1 MTTKAIAAA
10 IDTHDGAA
18 AQRLPRVHKQGRL
31 ILVTSADN
39 GRLDL
44 VLGAAIRRLALPTAT
59 LLKPVV
65 TRQLPAGG
73 GNVVARST
81 LASLAIS
88 GALVLSWQVRG
99 RKLGYTA
106 ELMERLQAGSL
117 VIAAAAPEV
126 AEAARALWR
135 DVRVVRLEPGTEA
148 LRAGLSPAARLT
160 RSAGAT
166 STEVR
171 LGRMFA
177 TASEA
182 RVRDLGDLASA
193 VRDLGDAIEMQ
204 LPLSLRLARRNAV
217 QATAHVP
224 PGDVV
229 ELPRQVA
236 AKRAA
241 QTVRAPRSGRALK
254 PQVRLATPT

>member
-1 MTTKAIAAA
+1 MTTKAVSAA
-10 IDTHDGAA
+10 IDKQIGAVA
-18 AQRLPRVHKQGRL
+18 PHMPRVHTQGRL
-31 ILVTSADN
+31 ILVTSADD

-44 VLGAAIRRLALPTAT
+44 VLGGAIRRLALPTAT
-59 LLKPVV
+59 LLKPLV

-73 GNVVARST
+73 GNVVTHST
-81 LASLAIS
+81 LASLAIA
-88 GALVLSWQVRG
+88 GDLVLSWQARG
-99 RKLGYTA
+99 RTLGYTA
-106 ELMERLQAGSL
+106 ELVQRLQAGSL
-117 VIAAAAPEV
+117 VVAAAAPEV
-126 AEAARALWR
+126 ADAARALWR
-135 DVRVVRLEPGTEA
+135 DVRVVRLEPGTET

-160 RSAGAT
+160 RTAGAS

-217 QATAHVP
+217 QAAAHVP

-236 AKRAA
+236 AKRKSPI
-241 QTVRAPRSGRALK
+241 VRAPRTARALK
-254 PQVRLATPT
+254 PQARLATPT